1 MKYTIALFSAL
12 FGFVNLCAQTNKND
26 PPKAQAPK
34 ASNSQTTQ
42 KPAQQPVKKT
52 VQQPVKKSVRRPA
65 KKVTLP
71 TFSKN
76 PAVAEFIGI
85 MVANYKFNEKILVD
99 QFSRINPNQR
109 VLTLF
114 RPTPPS
120 PPSQTPPKPVVRSW
134 KKYRAQ
140 FLNAGRIE
148 GGAKFW
154 LENAAT
160 LKRAYDQY
168 GVPPEIIISI
178 IGVETMYGKHTG
190 GFCVMEAL
198 ATLAFHD
205 PRRGNFFRLELEH
218 FLLLA
223 RENGFEPLKSQGSY
237 AGAMGIPQF
246 MPGSW
251 RKYAVD
257 YDGDKKIDLE
267 NSVADSIGSVA
278 NYLNAHGW
286 QKDQAVAHHATISG
300 KVQDDWIKAGIL
312 PVLKT
317 EELAAQGVKTDQK
330 PLEIATFIDLPTPG
344 QPTEYWLGYQ
354 NFYVI
359 TRYNKSSYYAMSVF
373 QLAEAIR
380 LRMNQ
385 QKT

>member
-1 MKYTIALFSAL
+1 LKYAIALISTL
-12 FGFVNLCAQTNKND
+12 YGFISLCAQTNKND
-26 PPKAQAPK
+26 PPKVQTPKVSKPQSAQKSA
-34 ASNSQTTQ
+34 Q
-42 KPAQQPVKKT
+42 KSVQQPVKKT
-52 VQQPVKKSVRRPA
+52 VKRPA
-65 KKVTLP
+65 KKTALP
-71 TFSKN
+71 AFSKN
-76 PAVAEFIGI
+76 PAVAEFIEF
-85 MVANYKFNEKILVD
+85 MVANHKFNEKVLTD
-99 QFSRINPNQR
+99 QFSQINPNQR
-109 VLTLF
+109 VLALF

-120 PPSQTPPKPVVRSW
+120 QTPSKPVVRSW
-134 KKYRAQ
+134 RNYRSQ
-140 FLNAGRIE
+140 FLNAVRIE
-148 GGAKFW
+148 GGVKFW

-168 GVPPEIIISI
+168 GVPPEIITAI
-178 IGVETMYGKHTG
+178 IGVETLYGRHTG
-190 GFCVMEAL
+190 GFGIMESL
-198 ATLAFHD
+198 ASLAFHD
-205 PRRGNFFRLELEH
+205 PRRSDFFRRELEH

-257 YDGDKKIDLE
+257 YDGNKKIDLE

-286 QKDQAVAHHATISG
+286 QKDRAVAHQATING
-300 KVQDDWIKAGIL
+300 RVQEAWIKAGIL
-312 PVLKT
+312 PSLKT
-317 EELAAQGVKTDQK
+317 EELIAQGVKTDQK
-330 PLEIATFIDLPTPG
+330 PLEIATLVDLPTPR

-359 TRYNKSSYYAMSVF
+359 TRYNKSSYYAMAVF

-380 LRMNQ
+380 LRVNPNP
-385 QKT
+385 